1 MPNTSL
7 QAMYWALRG
16 FLIFNMAKGFLGVS
30 HAGNGSVDYYGR
42 DNECLGWRHYDRDVQ
57 TFDDVKE
64 TWRQIEQN
72 EKLGN
77 KDLGIRGRHD
87 ARVRTNYILSL
98 PNNLSPKECAD
109 RVEKVIQKTGI
120 KNCPYTMFLHRGEKD
135 GIKNFH
141 MHLIVNER
149 DLTTGKK
156 DREQNKKTFIQD
168 VLKPL
173 YQKEFSVE
181 FEKAP
186 NYALRERIPMELYQS
201 DTREAKKVLEGIY
214 EISKGQLNEDRTLPT
229 GKEISSMGLDERR
242 LWNLYEREMQR
253 AERQGKQ
260 FDLSW
265 KLFKNEAQKGIKRGR
280 PTL

>member
-1 MPNTSL
+1 
-7 QAMYWALRG
+7 
-16 FLIFNMAKGFLGVS
+16 MAKGFVGVS

-42 DNECLGWRHYDRDVQ
+42 DKECLGWRHYDRDVN

-64 TWRQIEQN
+64 SWRQIEQN

-98 PNNLSPKECAD
+98 PNNLNPRECAD
-109 RVEKVIQKTGI
+109 RVEKVIQQTGI
-120 KNCPYTMFLHRGEKD
+120 KNCAYTMFLHRGEKD
-135 GIKNFH
+135 GIKNLH

-173 YQKEFSVE
+173 YQKEFSLE
-181 FEKAP
+181 FEQAP
-186 NYALRERIPMELYQS
+186 NKARRERIPMELYQS
-201 DTREAKKVLEGIY
+201 DVQGAKNIIQAIYRVSDEQDRVLPTREELIAMKKEEFEIWRSY
-214 EISKGQLNEDRTLPT
+214 EFFK
-229 GKEISSMGLDERR
+229 K
-242 LWNLYEREMQR
+242 R
-253 AERQGKQ
+253 AEEKGEDFQI
-260 FDLSW
+260 SW
-265 KLFKNEAQKGIKRGR
+265 KSFRAEKMTAPREVLYPKMRKTII
-280 PTL
+280 